1 MANVLVR
8 KSTFS
13 VDLPPRSRLYSLKPI
28 GVATPTPMVECL
40 TGYINRLAWSYRIS
54 PRILIAEE
62 IIPHLSR
69 SYYFQSSPSTLG
81 KFCYQ
86 DAMSINGF
94 GESAVEWFTTIE
106 ALTQQHGLQ
115 KLTVGEWTCGVPFR
129 GLLRATP
136 AWCPV
141 CYAEWQEKK
150 LSIYQP
156 LLWMLQIVTSCTQH
170 KRKLE
175 EHCKKCQK
183 RQAVFPSKAQPGHCT
198 RCGVWLGVSVEI
210 AEESE
215 IDKEELLW
223 QAWVVKTIEELRT
236 VCVACDAISWE
247 RISINLAACLEVK
260 GETARFSR
268 LMGVSYKHIFQW
280 QHYLK
285 TPSFQKMLEICYAMG
300 ISPLQLMG
308 DPADMRNAIQAISDH
323 PRRQPAH
330 HRRQVVN
337 REEIREHLQAVL
349 DGRRP
354 CRAIRRIESD
364 LGVGKNTLR
373 GIFPLECSLV
383 SKLYKAQRAQAWRRH
398 IADLCAEV
406 RRITLDLY
414 AQGIS
419 PSQRHVE
426 ALLSHPGNMRSP
438 EVKATWHSVRREL
451 VIEE

>member
-1 MANVLVR
+1 MIATVLVR

-69 SYYFQSSPSTLG
+69 SYYFQFSPSTLG

-115 KLTVGEWTCGVPFR
+115 KLTLGEWTCGVPFR

-136 AWCPV
+136 AWCSI

-170 KRKLE
+170 KRKLQ

-183 RQAVFPSKAQPGHCT
+183 RQAVFPSMTHPGHCT
-198 RCGVWLGVSVEI
+198 KCGVWLGVSVEI
-210 AEESE
+210 AEEPE
-215 IDKEELLW
+215 IDEEELAW
-223 QAWVVKTIEELRT
+223 QDWVVKTIEELRT
-236 VCVACDAISWE
+236 VSSASEAISWE
-247 RISINLAACLEVK
+247 RISINLAACLEVR

-268 LMGVSYKHIFQW
+268 LMGVSKKRIYKW
-280 QHYLK
+280 QHFEK
-285 TPSFQKMLEICYAMG
+285 NPSFQKVLEICYAID

-308 DPADMRNAIQAISDH
+308 DPADMRNAIQAISDR
-323 PRRQPAH
+323 PRRQPVH
-330 HRRQVVN
+330 HRLQVVN
-337 REEIREHLQAVL
+337 REEIREYLQAVL
-349 DGRRP
+349 DGRKPNRTM
-354 CRAIRRIESD
+354 RQIERE
-364 LGVGKNTLR
+364 LGVGFGTIR
-373 GIFPLECSLV
+373 RIFPLESSLV
-383 SKLYKAQRAQAWRRH
+383 AKLYKAQRAQAWRQH
-398 IADLCAEV
+398 IASLCAEV
-406 RRITLDLY
+406 RRVTLDLHI
-414 AQGIS
+414 QGIY
-419 PSQRHVE
+419 PSQKHVR
-426 ALLSHPGNMRSP
+426 ALLSRRGNMRNP
-438 EVKATWHSVRREL
+438 EVRATWHSVRREL
-451 VIEE
+451 GLE